1 MITLIVPFY
10 NERLHLRR
18 CISSI
23 KSQTFQDYEVL
34 LIDDL
39 STDDSYLLA
48 QDLTEGDTH
57 FRLLRNKHKGLF
69 HARNY
74 ALAEARGEYFCFLD
88 ADDELLPDYLLG
100 LYEDSSRAPVD
111 LVVQG
116 FTHVVNG
123 RRDRFTVKHSGFFS
137 KADNAQSLFA
147 SFDIV
152 DMGNVFGK
160 LYKRKIVEEHHLQ
173 FSPHVLL
180 SEDMFFVVSYLFHC
194 QTIYLS
200 DKSNYLYIA
209 HKQSMSTYYWDFDTE
224 LRSYL
229 DLKRVWELL
238 INQNNCQAVINT
250 YGKFTGNYI
259 NRLIYTN
266 LAHPNSQSDRKK
278 NFLLLES
285 QLIPVYRQHYKPV
298 TTFTR
303 CLKWTAIHRL
313 YAAYRWLMKLAAA
326 RYRIVENF
334 G

>member
-10 NERLHLRR
+10 NESLHLRR

-74 ALAEARGEYFCFLD
+74 ALAEARGDFFCFLD
-88 ADDELLPDYLLG
+88 ADDELLPDYLLS
-100 LYEDSSRAPVD
+100 LYEDNSRAPVD
-111 LVVQG
+111 LVVQD

-123 RRDRFTVKHSGFFS
+123 RQDRFAIKHTGYFS
-137 KADNAQSLFA
+137 KPDDAQSLFA

-160 LYKRKIVEEHHLQ
+160 LYRRKIVEEHHLQ

-266 LAHPNSQSDRKK
+266 LAHPNSRSNRKK

-285 QLIPVYRQHYKPV
+285 QLISVYRQYYKPI

-313 YAAYRWLMKLAAA
+313 YPVYRWLMKLAAV

>member
-10 NERLHLRR
+10 NESLHLRR

-23 KSQTFQDYEVL
+23 KSQSFQDYEVL

-39 STDDSYLLA
+39 STDDSYQLA
-48 QDLTEGDTH
+48 QKLTEDDFH
-57 FRLLRNKHKGLF
+57 FRLLHNKQKGLYQ
-69 HARNY
+69 ARNY

-88 ADDELLPDYLLG
+88 ADDELLPDYLSS
-100 LYEDSSRAPVD
+100 LYEDCVQTTVD

-180 SEDMFFVVSYLFHC
+180 SEDMYFVVSYLYHC
-194 QTIYLS
+194 NSFYLS
-200 DKSNYLYIA
+200 DHSNYLYIA
-209 HKQSMSTYYWDFDTE
+209 HKRSMSTYYWDFDTE
-224 LRSYL
+224 LRSYM
-229 DLKRVWELL
+229 DLKHVWELL
-238 INQNNCQAVINT
+238 IDQNNCQALIHT

-266 LAHPNSQSDRKK
+266 LVHPDSQSNRNK
-278 NFLLLES
+278 NCLLLET
-285 QLIPVYRQHYKPV
+285 QLIPVYDQYYKPV

-303 CLKWTAIHRL
+303 ALKWTAIHRQ
-313 YAAYRWLMKLAAA
+313 YTAYRWLMKLAAF
-326 RYRIVENF
+326 RYRIIENF
-334 G
+334 A